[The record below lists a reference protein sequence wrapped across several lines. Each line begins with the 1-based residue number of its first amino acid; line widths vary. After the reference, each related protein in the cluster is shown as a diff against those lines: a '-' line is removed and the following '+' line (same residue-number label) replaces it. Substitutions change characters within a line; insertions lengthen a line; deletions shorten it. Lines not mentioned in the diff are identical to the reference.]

1 MVSGFKKLKI
11 QYNGKVIFE
20 RRMELNENGT
30 LSNYFQKPD
39 DFQKKH
45 PARQTLRASI
55 VLINL
60 LIKKTYLEFKEKSN
74 NKLT

>member
-1 MVSGFKKLKI
+1 MKMDHLAIIFKSQMIFKKTPSTADAEGI
-11 QYNGKVIFE
+11 
-20 RRMELNENGT
+20 
-30 LSNYFQKPD
+30 P
-39 DFQKKH
+39 
-45 PARQTLRASI
+45 I